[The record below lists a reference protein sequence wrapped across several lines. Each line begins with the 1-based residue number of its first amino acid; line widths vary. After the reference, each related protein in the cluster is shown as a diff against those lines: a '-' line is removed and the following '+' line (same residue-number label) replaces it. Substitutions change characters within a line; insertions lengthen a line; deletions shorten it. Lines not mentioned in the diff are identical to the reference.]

1 MNSSTPALEGPASRV
16 RLTVAYDGRGFH
28 GFAVNAG
35 VRTVAG
41 ELVAALIAGLYLWFQ
56 VVRRF
61 FPAPPQPDLP

>member
-35 VRTVAG
+35 VLAVTVA
-41 ELVAALIAGLYLWFQ
+41 LAGLPRLPWSKAATCPM
-56 VVRRF
+56 
-61 FPAPPQPDLP
+61 FPMPEPP